1 MSIHLAL
8 DKSTGDLV
16 LADGGGVSR
25 VEEGRFVVQQVQCK
39 LRTGLTEWI
48 LDPTIGWLQLSDFEK
63 GWDRFNIE
71 TRARK
76 IILGTQGVLS
86 VDSLT
91 ATYAARQ
98 LTIQFTA
105 RTIYG
110 EISLTVP
117 WGVT

>member
-1 MSIHLAL
+1 MSTYLAL
-8 DKSTGDLV
+8 DKTTGDLI
-16 LADGGGVSR
+16 LQDGGGVAR
-25 VEEGRFVVQQVQCK
+25 VDDGRFVVQQVQSK

-48 LDPTIGWLQLSDFEK
+48 LDPSIGWLSLSDFER
-63 GWDRFNIE
+63 GFDRFNIE

-76 IILGTQGVLS
+76 IILSTQGVLV
-86 VDSLT
+86 VDSLS
-91 ATYAARQ
+91 ATYEARK

-117 WGVT
+117 WGAT